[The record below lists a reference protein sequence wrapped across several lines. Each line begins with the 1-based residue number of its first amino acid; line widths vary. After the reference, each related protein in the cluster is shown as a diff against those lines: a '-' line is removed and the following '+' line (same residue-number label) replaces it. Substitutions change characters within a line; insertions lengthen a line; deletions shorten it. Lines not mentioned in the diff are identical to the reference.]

1 MHDIPL
7 LKELIVILVIVIP
20 AILVGMRLRIP
31 SIVVFLIVGGVLGPS
46 AFGLVESR
54 HEVELLAEIGVVLL
68 LFTIGLEFSLE
79 KLGRLKF
86 LVLFA
91 GGGQV
96 GLTILVVWSTAM
108 YGGVSFERAM
118 VLGFLVALSSTVIVL
133 KTLGAR
139 GEVDTPEGRVSL
151 SILLFQDLMIVPM
164 MLILPLLAAGA
175 DGGGVDLGSLTATIG
190 VAFGGVVFILVGAY
204 LVVPYLLKF
213 TASANNREL
222 FLLTVIFIVFGT
234 AYIATYFGLSLALGA
249 FLAGLI
255 VSESDYAD
263 QVVADV
269 LPMRDALSSLFFIAM
284 GMFLDVDFLR
294 ENYAQVLGAA
304 AIILLLKGAIITFV
318 VYAMSYPLR
327 LAIVSGLILGQIGE
341 FSFILALSANEYR
354 LIAEQ
359 DYQLFLSA
367 SVATMMLA
375 PFLIRYAGRFG
386 FLLEDRLGLERL
398 SQPFVQL
405 RRILSRER
413 TEETGVREAGADAAP
428 ESASP
433 AKTKAKT
440 EKSDAL
446 SGHVI
451 IVGFGKSGQQLS
463 QVLGRV
469 GIKFVVCEID
479 HRRFR
484 LAREQDSPA
493 IYGDAASTEILHKLH
508 VHSASSLVLTAGT
521 PDIVA
526 RTVRVARKENP
537 RIHVIARTRYI
548 DDIESLRLAGVDQVV
563 PEEMETSIE
572 IFSLV
577 LRHYHIPRNVVATQI
592 AVIRSE
598 DYGPLVGN
606 EAGSTQSKLEQLTHI
621 LSATATESGL
631 LLDDSPAIGKSVAD
645 TNIFGETNVTI
656 IAVVRS
662 DQSVAH
668 NPGGDFV
675 FAAGDIVIMIGTHA
689 DIDAALG
696 VLGGKVVS

>member
-31 SIVVFLIVGGVLGPS
+31 SIVVFLIVGGLLGPS
-46 AFGLVESR
+46 ALGLVESR

-96 GLTILVVWSTAM
+96 GLTILVVWAAAT
-108 YGGVSFERAM
+108 YGGMGFERAM

-139 GEVDTPEGRVSL
+139 GEVDTPEGRVAL

-164 MLILPLLAAGA
+164 MLLLPLLAAGA
-175 DGGGVDLGSLTATIG
+175 SGEGVDVGGLAATIG
-190 VAFGGVVFILVGAY
+190 LALGGVVLILVGAY
-204 LVVPYLLKF
+204 LLVPRLLKF

-234 AYIATYFGLSLALGA
+234 AYVATSFGLSLALGA

-294 ENYAQVLGAA
+294 EHYARVLGAA
-304 AIILLLKGAIITFV
+304 AIILLLKGAIVSLV

-327 LAIVSGLILGQIGE
+327 LAVVSGLILGQIGE
-341 FSFILALSANEYR
+341 FSFILALSANEFE

-375 PFLIRYAGRFG
+375 PFMIRYAGRLG
-386 FLLEDRLGLERL
+386 YILEDRLGLERL
-398 SQPFVQL
+398 SQPFVRL
-405 RRILSRER
+405 RRVLKRER
-413 TEETGVREAGADAAP
+413 TQETGVQEAEPEAAAQAEPASKSKKAD
-428 ESASP
+428 
-433 AKTKAKT
+433 T
-440 EKSDAL
+440 L

-469 GIKFVVCEID
+469 GIQFVVCEID

-484 LAREQDSPA
+484 LAREQDCPA

-508 VHSASSLVLTAGT
+508 VHSASSLVLTAGM
-521 PDIVA
+521 PDFVA

-537 RIHVIARTRYI
+537 RVHVIARTRYL
-548 DDIESLRLAGVDQVV
+548 DDIETLRKAGVDQVV

-577 LRHYHIPRNVVATQI
+577 LRHYHIPRNVVASQI

-598 DYGPLVGN
+598 DYGPLLGMEVGD
-606 EAGSTQSKLEQLTHI
+606 TQSKLEQLTHI

-631 LLDDSPAIGKSVAD
+631 LLDDSPAIGKSVSD

-662 DQSVAH
+662 DQSVVH
-668 NPGGDFV
+668 NPRGDFV